1 MEKRKERTQ
10 KNRIFPRELIRKCLK
25 ENNLKD
31 GKSIEDFLKASFG
44 EFIQEA
50 LEAEM
55 DEELGYTRYDYKEKE
70 GTNSRN
76 GHHKKTLKTN
86 MGNFEIDVPQD
97 TEGEFEPQI
106 VPKHSRTVSPTIQD
120 AILSMYAKPNVF
132 L

>member
-55 DEELGYTRYDYKEKE
+55 DEALGYGKYDSSSKSVD
-70 GTNSRN
+70 NSRN
-76 GHHKKTLKTN
+76 GYLKK
-86 MGNFEIDVPQD
+86 Q
-97 TEGEFEPQI
+97 
-106 VPKHSRTVSPTIQD
+106 
-120 AILSMYAKPNVF
+120 
-132 L
+132 

>member
-10 KNRIFPRELIRKCLK
+10 KNRIFPRELIRQCLK

-31 GKSIEDFLKASFG
+31 GKSIEDLLKASFG

-76 GHHKKTLKTN
+76 GHHRKYN
-86 MGNFEIDVPQD
+86 SI
-97 TEGEFEPQI
+97 EFRR
-106 VPKHSRTVSPTIQD
+106 RTHLQR
-120 AILSMYAKPNVF
+120 L
-132 L
+132 